1 RMAQMLGVPVIGDM
15 ELFAR
20 AVNELKDIDRPR
32 IVGITGT
39 NGKSTVTA
47 LIGHILKAAGK
58 DVRVGGNIGIGVL
71 DLEKLHG
78 AAIYVL
84 ELSSYQLDLAESLR
98 CDVAVMLNLSP
109 DHLSRHR

>member
-1 RMAQMLGVPVIGDM
+1 MAQMLGVPVIGDM

-20 AVNELKDIDRPR
+20 AVNDLRDIDRPR

-84 ELSSYQLDLAESLR
+84 ELE
-98 CDVAVMLNLSP
+98 LSA
-109 DHLSRHR
+109 